1 MLEYINETILKKE
14 KQKMAIVYK
23 IDILSELKRKGYS
36 SYVLMNKEK
45 MGENYIGQ
53 RQIQQ
58 IRNGEIVSNAVLNK
72 LCKLLNCQP
81 GDIMEYVEDE

>member
-1 MLEYINETILKKE
+1 
-14 KQKMAIVYK
+14 MAIVYK

-81 GDIMEYVEDE
+81 GDIMEYVEDEE

>member
-1 MLEYINETILKKE
+1 
-14 KQKMAIVYK
+14 MAIVYK

-72 LCKLLNCQP
+72 LCSLLQCQP
-81 GDIMEYVEDE
+81 GDIIEYQED